1 MSKKSKHS
9 SRTQTTRK
17 PVEPFNSEV
26 LRKARKKAG
35 EYHIVIERNE
45 RLGFIGSSVELPNV
59 YAEGKTADE
68 CYRAAQE
75 ALTIAVAT
83 MVEAG
88 RQPPVVAGP
97 HKRTIQ
103 VNVRLTPEEKS
114 MLLSASSLL
123 GFSGLSDFIRN
134 AAIERVGSSAAL
146 LSKVMKSA

>member
-1 MSKKSKHS
+1 MSEKSTHS

-17 PVEPFNSEV
+17 PAEPFSGEV

-35 EYHIVIERNE
+35 EYHIVIERSE
-45 RLGFIGSSVELPNV
+45 RLGFIGSSIELPNV

-68 CYRAAQE
+68 CYCTVQE

-83 MVEAG
+83 MIEAG
-88 RQPPVVAGP
+88 RRPPMVAGP

-114 MLLSASSLL
+114 MLLNASFLL

-134 AAIERVGSSAAL
+134 AAIERVGSSAAF
-146 LSKVMKSA
+146 LSKVMKSD